1 MSRYICIEGNIGSG
15 KTTLAR
21 ALSKR
26 MNSRLVLEEFEEN
39 AFLEKFYQNPKRYAF
54 PVEMTFLAERYKQLS
69 EILAKPEDLFQNDII
84 ADYSISKSLLFAKN
98 NLNEHEYNLYNDLF
112 EILTSKLRKPDL
124 TIYLERSMDSLL
136 KNIKKRGRS
145 YEMAL
150 ESDYLFEI
158 GEKYNALLISE
169 KDSNLM
175 ILNVEKFDFINNPND
190 IERVVNE
197 IQKFTGNRDT

>member
-15 KTTLAR
+15 KTTLAK
-21 ALSKR
+21 ALSKS

-39 AFLEKFYQNPKRYAF
+39 AFLEKFYKSPERYAF

-69 EILAKPEDLFQNDII
+69 EILSKPEDLFQNDII

-136 KNIKKRGRS
+136 ENIKKRGRP
-145 YEMAL
+145 YEMGL
-150 ESDYLFEI
+150 GSDYLLDI
-158 GEKYNALLISE
+158 GSKYNSLIISE

-175 ILNVEKFDFINNPND
+175 ILNVEKFDFVKNPTD
-190 IERVVNE
+190 VEMVVNE
-197 IQKFTGNRDT
+197 IQSFTGNRVT

>member
-15 KTTLAR
+15 KTTLAK
-21 ALSKR
+21 ALSKS

-39 AFLEKFYQNPKRYAF
+39 AFLERFYKNPERYAF

-69 EILAKPEDLFQNDII
+69 EILSKPEDLFQNDII

-124 TIYLERSMDSLL
+124 TIYLERSMGSLL
-136 KNIKKRGRS
+136 ENIKKRGRP
-145 YEMAL
+145 YEMEL
-150 ESDYLFEI
+150 DSEYLLDI
-158 GEKYNALLISE
+158 GKKYNSLLVSE
-169 KDSNLM
+169 KESNLM
-175 ILNVEKFDFINNPND
+175 ILNVEAFDFIKNPD
-190 IERVVNE
+190 DVEKVVNE
-197 IQKFTGNRDT
+197 IQSFTGNRVT